1 MLPRFGFLVP
11 RSAEYLRVIESRNT
25 HLFSVPDTSTPLS
38 FAFAT
43 LFFIERG
50 FFLSFIIS
58 YA

>member
-11 RSAEYLRVIESRNT
+11 RSAEYLRVMGLWKC

-43 LFFIERG
+43 LFFIER
-50 FFLSFIIS
+50 
-58 YA
+58 